1 LTGGKLLSR
10 AVLLSEGKMIKKFKK
25 LIPPTDEELKLAD
38 TIRKLYE
45 THNVTIF
52 RSGIKGWRVSVKKK
66 ESKDER

>member
-1 LTGGKLLSR
+1 
-10 AVLLSEGKMIKKFKK
+10 MIKKFKK
-25 LIPPTDEELKLAD
+25 LISPTDEELKLAD

-45 THNVTIF
+45 THDVTIF